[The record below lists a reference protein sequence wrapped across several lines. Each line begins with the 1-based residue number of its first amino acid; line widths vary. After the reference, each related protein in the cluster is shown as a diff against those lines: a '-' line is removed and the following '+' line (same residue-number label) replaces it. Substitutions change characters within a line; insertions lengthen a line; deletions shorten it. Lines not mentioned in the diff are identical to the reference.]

1 MPLGGFMEGGES
13 VLDAIFE
20 EDNLEDAQ
28 DIEMLDVE
36 EGELVEQTAPID
48 LGENAGRDANIINQ
62 DSRSKNPRRRNKKR
76 KNKRK
81 KGSSGPDATDINR
94 KGSSHWR
101 ANFLSIFY
109 IRRFVLD
116 VCKRLKEKKSYL
128 VYTAVGVLGV
138 SALSDIVKECARMD
152 KVTKDRAK
160 LWRRGALT
168 LPHDSYAMLKGQKLS
183 TFWFQ
188 LQARNIHLVIAME
201 GEILELQLILEQ
213 PRADSVIPSI

>member
-1 MPLGGFMEGGES
+1 MEGGES

-81 KGSSGPDATDINR
+81 KAVQGQMPQTSTD
-94 KGSSHWR
+94 
-101 ANFLSIFY
+101 L
-109 IRRFVLD
+109 
-116 VCKRLKEKKSYL
+116 C
-128 VYTAVGVLGV
+128 
-138 SALSDIVKECARMD
+138 
-152 KVTKDRAK
+152 
-160 LWRRGALT
+160 
-168 LPHDSYAMLKGQKLS
+168 
-183 TFWFQ
+183 
-188 LQARNIHLVIAME
+188 
-201 GEILELQLILEQ
+201 
-213 PRADSVIPSI
+213 